1 MKFINKTN
9 SKRCGAFC
17 KTLLSVAITMGA
29 ASSQTFA
36 NSSDITLIAMGD
48 LHGTLVA
55 HSAVLKNADGSERAV
70 ASSGG
75 LARLKTLV
83 DGIRVDNPD
92 SLLLSAGDL
101 THGSAEAMFTLGD
114 AMMVPMNAF
123 GIDVYTPGNWDFGY
137 GGAVFRNRFTS
148 YGPKPTI
155 PGNLRAMTGHIS
167 CDSVPVIAGL
177 TDAASGYTCNEITA
191 TAPYPTPEGKGVIQ
205 ATFPAVAANLYN
217 AAPLPLPLH
226 GKPVLP
232 AFKMFER
239 DGTQIAVIGITA
251 SIVPQQADAFNIG
264 LRFTQ
269 GVEELPGIIDQVKGL
284 GAELIVVQSELGLPQ
299 NIKIAQSFKDIDV
312 MYSAHT
318 HEVTMGALLVSKNS
332 VIRTTPGAAL
342 THKQRHKLSRGAAVV
357 IETNRDM
364 YVGRLD
370 LEIEHGRIANFDWEA
385 IPVDESVAEDPAMAE
400 LVAAMEEDFVAGK
413 DGLVKRHSFLP
424 GGFKNPAAQGLQ
436 LVDDLDTVV
445 GYTDTLLLRH
455 HVLEDTLNNFLADA
469 ILNVTNNVADVRN
482 VPGWENGVDVSMA
495 NGFRFGNAVLPGGEI
510 TLRDLYT
517 WFPIAPAV
525 NIADFSGASIEAS
538 LDKILGAVFDRNVFM
553 QRGGW
558 YLGLANM
565 TQKIDLKNRPFSS
578 SGGRIVETTI
588 GGQPID
594 PGKRYVFASCY
605 GHGNALDEV
614 CRTSGG
620 ANHKFFQLADA
631 DDYSSE
637 ITLAEPVNRVGIITG
652 PKVKQ
657 VAPDNY
663 LHPVHAL
670 RRYLDSLPDNTI
682 TEAQFGANQGRVV
695 TVNSKAP
702 GNAPES
708 ISDQIGQPSN
718 TPDPS
723 FVQPPFG
730 AGPSFFSGFINTGHT
745 H

>member
-269 GVEELPGIIDQVKGL
+269 GVEELSGILEEVKGL